1 MIFDRE
7 FLTMTKKIIFIFF
20 IITQCTFIA
29 QQKYIDSLKQVYKVS
44 HSDTLRYNCLMVIG
58 DKFQGL
64 SLDSSIYYHSMA
76 KDLAVKIKNQVSQAD
91 AIRQIGW
98 DNYLLGDYDKALAFY
113 AQAIQLTQK
122 GLQLKDLS
130 LRNRAKKVMAAAL
143 GNSGGVY
150 YAKADFPKAFDNYF
164 KALKI
169 AEEIG
174 NKKLQISNL
183 SNLGVAYDDQQDFPK
198 ALEYYFKSLRL
209 LEQIDNKR
217 AMSIA
222 LGNIGTAYFHLND
235 LKKALEYYEK
245 ALVLNK
251 QLENI
256 GGIASN
262 LGNMGSVYS
271 QQNDPAR
278 SLECNKDSYKYNEL
292 LGAKEGMCINLNNI
306 GTDYTSLKKYVEAER
321 NLKWSYNM
329 AQEIGYVEM
338 IKKNHEHLANLYEL
352 TNKKALA
359 YDHYKKFISIRD
371 SMLSEENL
379 KASMQKEM
387 QFNYDK
393 KATADSIKTAE
404 EKKAS
409 AIKLE
414 ISEAKLGK
422 ERAQKY
428 ALFGGLALVGVF
440 SYMIYNRFKI
450 TQKQKQVIELKEV
463 ETARQKDIIEE
474 KQKEIVDSINYARRI
489 QYTLLAHKDF
499 LNEHIPDHF
508 VYFNPKDIVSG
519 DFYWAIMRGNKFYI
533 AACDSTGHGVPGA
546 FMSLLNISFL
556 NEAIGEKGIEEPH
569 KVLNFV
575 RQRLIDNISKEGQRD
590 GFDGIL
596 VCIDKDTNNI
606 TYAAA
611 NNSPILISDGK
622 TTELTA
628 DRMPVGKG
636 ERMED
641 FSLYTINYLN
651 GDTLYLYTDGY
662 ADQFGGPKGKKFM
675 YKKLNEKLLAIN
687 SETLGKQSEI
697 LSSAFQ
703 EWKGDLEQIDDVCV
717 IGIKL

>member
-1 MIFDRE
+1 MN
-7 FLTMTKKIIFIFF
+7 KKIFFTFFIFI
-20 IITQCTFIA
+20 QLTFVA
-29 QQKYIDSLKQVYKVS
+29 QQGYIDSLKRVYAAS
-44 HSDTLRYNCLMVIG
+44 RIDTVRYNCLMVIG

-64 SLDSSIYYHSMA
+64 SLDSSVFYHSKA
-76 KDLAVKIKNQVSQAD
+76 KDLAVKLKNEVSEAD
-91 AIRQIGW
+91 AVRQIGW
-98 DNYLLGDYDKALAFY
+98 DNYLLGEYDKALAFY
-113 AQAIQLTQK
+113 DQAIQLTQK

-150 YAKADFPKAFDNYF
+150 YAKADYPKAFDNYF

-183 SNLGVAYDDQQDFPK
+183 SNLGVAYDDQQDFKK
-198 ALEYYFKSLRL
+198 ALQYYFKSLRL

-217 AMSIA
+217 AMAIT
-222 LGNIGTAYFHLND
+222 LGNIGTAYLHLND
-235 LKKALEYYEK
+235 LRNALEYYEK
-245 ALVLNK
+245 SLVLNK

-262 LGNMGSVYS
+262 LGNMGNVYGR
-271 QQNDPAR
+271 QHDHAR
-278 SLECNKDSYKYNEL
+278 ALACDIEALKFNQL
-292 LGAKEGMCINLNNI
+292 LGAKEDVCINLSSI
-306 GTDYTSLKKYVEAER
+306 GEDYSALKKYGEAER
-321 NLKWSYNM
+321 YLKQSFALAN
-329 AQEIGYVEM
+329 EIGNVDM
-338 IKKNHEHLANLYEL
+338 IKKNHNYLAYLYEK
-352 TNKKALA
+352 TNRKDLA
-359 YDHYKKFISIRD
+359 YYHYKKFISLRD
-371 SMLSEENL
+371 SMLSSENL

-414 ISEAKLGK
+414 ASEAKLGK
-422 ERAQKY
+422 ERTQKY
-428 ALFGGLALVGVF
+428 ALYGGLALVIVF
-440 SYMIYNRFKI
+440 SYMMYNRFKI
-450 TQKQKQVIELKEV
+450 TQKQKQVIELKEI
-463 ETARQKDIIEE
+463 ETARQKDVIEE
-474 KQKEIVDSINYARRI
+474 KQKEILDSINYAKRI

-499 LNEHIPDHF
+499 LNEHIPNNF

-519 DFYWAIMRGNKFYI
+519 DFYWAILRGNKFYI
-533 AACDSTGHGVPGA
+533 AVCDSTGHGVPGA

-556 NEAIGEKGIEEPH
+556 NEAIGEKGIEEPN
-569 KVLNFV
+569 KVLDFV

-596 VCIDKDTNNI
+596 VCIDKETNEI
-606 TYAAA
+606 TYSAA
-611 NNSPILISDGK
+611 NNSPILISNGK
-622 TTELTA
+622 INELSA

-636 ERMED
+636 ERVEG
-641 FSLYTINYLN
+641 FALHTINYLK

-687 SETLGKQSEI
+687 SEPLNRQSEI
-697 LSSAFQ
+697 LSTAFQ
-703 EWKGDLEQIDDVCV
+703 EWKGDLEQIDDVCL

>member
-1 MIFDRE
+1 MN
-7 FLTMTKKIIFIFF
+7 KKIFFTFFIFI
-20 IITQCTFIA
+20 QLTFVA
-29 QQKYIDSLKQVYKVS
+29 QQSYIDSLKRVYEAS
-44 HSDTLRYNCLMVIG
+44 RIDTVRYNCLMVIG

-64 SLDSSIYYHSMA
+64 SLDSSVFYHSKA
-76 KDLAVKIKNQVSQAD
+76 KDLAVKLKNEVSEAD
-91 AIRQIGW
+91 AVRQIGW
-98 DNYLLGDYDKALAFY
+98 DNYLLGEYDKALAFY
-113 AQAIQLTQK
+113 DQAIQLTQK

-183 SNLGVAYDDQQDFPK
+183 SNLGVAYDDQQDFKK

-217 AMSIA
+217 AMAIT
-222 LGNIGTAYFHLND
+222 LGNIGTAYLHLND
-235 LKKALEYYEK
+235 LKNALEYYEK
-245 ALVLNK
+245 SLVLNK

-262 LGNMGSVYS
+262 LGNMANVYS
-271 QQNDPAR
+271 QKRDPKKAF
-278 SLECNKDSYKYNEL
+278 ECNKEALKFNEL
-292 LGAKEGMCINLNNI
+292 LGAKEGMCINLSNMGSNN
-306 GTDYTSLKKYVEAER
+306 TALKNYAEAER
-321 NLKWSYNM
+321 YLKQSFVLAN
-329 AQEIGYVEM
+329 EVGYVEI
-338 IKKNHEHLANLYEL
+338 IKNNHEHLAYLYEK
-352 TNKKALA
+352 TNRKDLA
-359 YDHYKKFISIRD
+359 YDHYKKFISLRD
-371 SMLSEENL
+371 SMLSSENL

-414 ISEAKLGK
+414 ASEAKLGK
-422 ERAQKY
+422 ERTQKY
-428 ALFGGLALVGVF
+428 ALYGGLALVMVF
-440 SYMIYNRFKI
+440 SYMMYNRFKI
-450 TQKQKQVIELKEV
+450 TQKQKQVIELKEI
-463 ETARQKDIIEE
+463 ETARQKDVIEE
-474 KQKEIVDSINYARRI
+474 KQKEILDSINYAKRI

-499 LNEHIPDHF
+499 LNEHIPNNF

-519 DFYWAIMRGNKFYI
+519 DFYWAILRGNKFYV
-533 AACDSTGHGVPGA
+533 AVCDSTGHGVPGA

-569 KVLNFV
+569 KVLDFV

-596 VCIDKDTNNI
+596 VCIDKDTKEI
-606 TYAAA
+606 TYSAA
-611 NNSPILISDGK
+611 NNSPILISNGDVN
-622 TTELTA
+622 ELSV

-636 ERMED
+636 ERIEG
-641 FSLYTINYLN
+641 FSLHKINYLK

-687 SETLGKQSEI
+687 SESLNRQSEI
-697 LSSAFQ
+697 LSTAFQ
-703 EWKGDLEQIDDVCV
+703 EWKGDLEQIDDVCL

>member
-1 MIFDRE
+1 
-7 FLTMTKKIIFIFF
+7 
-20 IITQCTFIA
+20 
-29 QQKYIDSLKQVYKVS
+29 
-44 HSDTLRYNCLMVIG
+44 MVIG

-64 SLDSSIYYHSMA
+64 SLDSSIYYHSKA
-76 KDLAVKIKNQVSQAD
+76 KDLSIKLKNAVSEAD
-91 AIRQIGW
+91 AVRQMGW
-98 DNYLLGDYDKALAFY
+98 DNYLQGEYDKALAY
-113 AQAIQLTQK
+113 YDEAIKLTQN

-150 YAKADFPKAFDNYF
+150 YAKADYPKAFDNYF

-183 SNLGVAYDDQQDFPK
+183 SNLGVAYDDQQDFKK
-198 ALEYYFKSLRL
+198 ALEYYSKSLRL

-222 LGNIGTAYFHLND
+222 LGNIGTAYYNLND

-245 ALVLNK
+245 ALVINK

-262 LGNMGSVYS
+262 LGNIGSVYS
-271 QQNDPAR
+271 QQHNFTK
-278 SLECNKDSYKYNEL
+278 SLECNKEALKFNEL
-292 LGAKEGMCINLNNI
+292 LGAKEDVCVNLSSI
-306 GTDYTSLKKYVEAER
+306 GAENTILKNYEEAER
-321 NLKWSYNM
+321 NLKQSFAM
-329 AQEIGYVEM
+329 AKEIGYVDM
-338 IKKNHEHLANLYEL
+338 IKKGHENLAYLYEV
-352 TNKKALA
+352 TNKKDLA
-359 YDHYKKFISIRD
+359 YYHYKKFISIRD

-393 KATADSIKTAE
+393 KAVADSIKTSE

-409 AIKLE
+409 VIKLE
-414 ISEAKLGK
+414 ASEAKLGK
-422 ERAQKY
+422 ERTQKY
-428 ALFGGLALVGVF
+428 ALFGGLALVLVF

-450 TQKQKQVIELKEV
+450 TQKQKQVIELKEI
-463 ETARQKDIIEE
+463 ETARQKDVIEE
-474 KQKEIVDSINYARRI
+474 KQKEILDSINYAKRI

-499 LNEHIPDHF
+499 LSEHIPDHF

-519 DFYWAIMRGNKFYI
+519 DFYWAIKRGNKFYI

-569 KVLNFV
+569 EVLDFV

-596 VCIDKDTNNI
+596 VCIDKDTKAI

-611 NNSPILISDGK
+611 NNAPIYISNNK
-622 TTELTA
+622 ITELPA

-636 ERMED
+636 ERDEK
-641 FSLYTINYLN
+641 FSLHTVNYLK

-675 YKKLNEKLLAIN
+675 YKKLNEKLLTIS
-687 SETLGKQSEI
+687 SEPLEKQSEI
-697 LSSAFQ
+697 LSSDFQ
-703 EWKGDLEQIDDVCV
+703 KWKGDLEQIDDVCV